1 MNKSEL
7 QRLKYISEASKQ
19 ASLIC
24 FTCLQVNTPSHVQMK
39 YAFASFKHYYGQV
52 TALIFNAMK
61 WLFDFQNAF

>member
-1 MNKSEL
+1 V
-7 QRLKYISEASKQ
+7 KQ
-19 ASLIC
+19 ASKPVC